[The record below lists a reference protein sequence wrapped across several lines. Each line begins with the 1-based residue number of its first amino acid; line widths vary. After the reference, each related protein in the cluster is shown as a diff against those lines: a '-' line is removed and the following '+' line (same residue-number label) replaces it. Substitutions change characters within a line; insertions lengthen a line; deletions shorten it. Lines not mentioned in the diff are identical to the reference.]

1 MKKIYFTIILLVAL
15 LPFANCFSTE
25 GSITDSDR
33 IQLLVD
39 NEVGYQL
46 ATMKS
51 TVLKALFDDIP
62 AYSIRLKVKDKNS
75 KVAGELNPPKKQSLK
90 SINKKYH
97 LFTTETG
104 NPSVFVGEININQF
118 KYITQSWKDSLVKGA
133 FDNYKNNNLTAVIN
147 AVKLPPTIT
156 PQKFSEVFAAFSNDP
171 AKFFNYVVDTYC
183 NEGEIKNYKFKDE
196 IFGKVIIDQTTG
208 QVDTAYIDKLQNS
221 IDKKKNNLPNE
232 NEFAKRKENL
242 AERYKKLNN
251 QAADEIA
258 KYNADENEYNNQL
271 KELKN
276 VNKLQ
281 KEINKWKQNHREW
294 NCVHVLKRL
303 RSTVIHELCH
313 PLTAQFYSG
322 FVNNE
327 AYCEGVNIR
336 IACAYEISQGY
347 HKSAE
352 EYLSFLYG
360 KEHSYRNYYNT
371 VDNAL
376 RGNKNSTPTIPT
388 FIELTYLNNE
398 SMRINPTPEDTLK
411 IALDTIKAHNNS
423 KDDNDKK
430 ALREILKQYVAADTA
445 NERNT
450 AVDGLLNHK
459 IGTNIFYLISFDEK
473 KSTYTKNGTRYYY
486 AITSFGN
493 LTGIAY
499 CEIIKS
505 DVNKGSSRKIHR
517 LKFENWKLD
526 NCDAESLKGKN
537 LYTVEKIANT
547 IKNKKISNPE
557 TCAVLDAQKQ
567 INSK

>member
-1 MKKIYFTIILLVAL
+1 MKKIYFTIILLVTL

-25 GSITDSDR
+25 GSIINPNR

-62 AYSIRLKVKDKNS
+62 AYSIHLKVNENS
-75 KVAGELNPPKKQSLK
+75 KVAGELGPPTKQSLI

-97 LFTTETG
+97 LLPTETG

-118 KYITQSWKDSLVKGA
+118 KHITQYWKDSLVKKA
-133 FDNYKNNNLTAVIN
+133 FDNTENNNLTAVIN
-147 AVKLPPTIT
+147 AVELPPTIT
-156 PQKFSEVFAAFSNDP
+156 PQKFSEVFAEFSNDP

-183 NEGEIKNYKFKDE
+183 DEGEIKNKKFKEE

-208 QVDTAYIDKLQNS
+208 QVDTSYIDKLQDS

-251 QAADEIA
+251 QAADEIS
-258 KYNADENEYNNQL
+258 KYNADVNEYNNQL
-271 KELKN
+271 KELEN

-322 FVNNE
+322 FVDKE

-360 KEHSYRNYYNT
+360 KEHSYRTYYNT
-371 VDNAL
+371 VDNAF

-388 FIELTYLNNE
+388 FIELIYLNNE
-398 SMRINPTPEDTLK
+398 SMGINPTPEDTLE
-411 IALDTIKAHNNS
+411 IAFDTINAHNNS
-423 KDDNDKK
+423 KNDDDKK
-430 ALREILKQYVAADTA
+430 ALREILKQYVVADTA

-450 AVDGLLNHK
+450 AVDELLKHK
-459 IGTNIFYLISFDEK
+459 IGTNEFHLICLYKDGK
-473 KSTYTKNGTRYYY
+473 YVYKKNGTRYYY
-486 AITSFGN
+486 AIKSSDK

-499 CEIIKS
+499 CEIIES

-526 NCDAESLKGKN
+526 SCDVESFEGGN
-537 LYTVEKIANT
+537 LYTEEKEGKYKLIFSQE
-547 IKNKKISNPE
+547 IR
-557 TCAVLDAQKQ
+557 AVLEAQKQ